1 MEYVVKFI
9 NYNRPG
15 DNVVERFDTKLAATF
30 LLNHLAYTRK
40 YQAECYGEKYEL
52 ELIEQE

>member
-15 DNVVERFDTKLAATF
+15 DNVVEKFDTKLAATL